1 MSHFLWIEDF
11 DNSPKATASN
21 VLGSLFDD
29 SYFSEDK
36 RQLRK
41 NLKQHGVFIELSFQD
56 GLSFIR
62 QQLHKIDY
70 VILDINLPAISEGDS
85 INDEVLK
92 LLTDFQAYQKQA
104 DEKEDE
110 QLLTEKCKELREIAG
125 FYLYTE
131 LVVELGFPKDHI
143 LFCSNHGEEVKSIKE
158 AFESAKIALP
168 PIYEKANPKV
178 QQWVKTRYEN
188 PYSRL
193 RRGIIEACRYI
204 ANLIENKEKDD
215 VKYKDKEKQLT
226 KDYLRF
232 NDYIESEKEV
242 SLEDMRD
249 YLKVLENFLPLRKP
263 VDKFTLYKLFIRTLT
278 HEWEATEPK
287 KIRGLAWI
295 MKSNRNWI
303 THNST
308 LFNALDETMVAYL
321 FIMNMRIM
329 FNFDETV
336 QSYEN
341 ILLSLFSKETLLA
354 TDLKVKTSNKVI
366 PLSKA
371 YLDLKNLVLDERQDK
386 NKKVQDGFY
395 FNELANNIQQSNS
408 AFRNDKQLFS
418 KLLYQMF
425 WLTTSNPFISTGNR
439 RNLLE
444 IKFWDFNYSE
454 KPYLFE
460 LARHIYSRS
469 FS

>member
-41 NLKQHGVFIELSFQD
+41 NLKQYGVFIELSFQD

-85 INDEVLK
+85 INDAVLK

-188 PYSRL
+188 PYSHL
-193 RRGIIEACRYI
+193 RRGIIEARQY
-204 ANLIENKEKDD
+204 LKTQK
-215 VKYKDKEKQLT
+215 
-226 KDYLRF
+226 LRF
-232 NDYIESEKEV
+232 NDFIKDSEKQV
-242 SLEDMRD
+242 NPADMQD
-249 YLKVLENFLPLRKP
+249 YLGVLENFLPLREP
-263 VDKFTLYKLFIRTLT
+263 SDKAGLYKLFIRTLV
-278 HEWEATEPK
+278 HEWEAADFIKGE
-287 KIRGLAWI
+287 AWI
-295 MKSNRNWI
+295 MKCTRNWI

-308 LFNALDETMVAYL
+308 LFNALDEAMVAYL
-321 FIMNMRIM
+321 FMINMRLM
-329 FNFDETV
+329 FSFDESV
-336 QSYEN
+336 QPYEKM
-341 ILLSLFSKETLLA
+341 LLNLFAKEDLLDTDAFKNQNKNKLIPFKTPYLNLREIVSKENDIIDT
-354 TDLKVKTSNKVI
+354 
-366 PLSKA
+366 
-371 YLDLKNLVLDERQDK
+371 K
-386 NKKVQDGFY
+386 NKQKSTENKKKISFIKDAIY
-395 FNELANNIQQSNS
+395 FNEIANNLQQSES
-408 AFRNDKQLFS
+408 DRRNDKKLFI
-418 KLLYQMF
+418 KVLYQMLF
-425 WLTTSNPFISTGNR
+425 L
-439 RNLLE
+439 NLSIPRITIGKGKTLE
-444 IKFWDFNYSE
+444 ITFKDFDYAE

-460 LARHIYSRS
+460 LARHIYNRS
-469 FS
+469 FLL

>member
-21 VLGSLFDD
+21 VLGSLFND

-70 VILDINLPAISEGDS
+70 VILDINLPAYSDGDE
-85 INDEVLK
+85 INDAVLK
-92 LLTDFQAYQKQA
+92 LLTDFQAYQKQV

-193 RRGIIEACRYI
+193 RRGIIEACHSLKNQI
-204 ANLIENKEKDD
+204 DTENKLLFNGFIDETEK
-215 VKYKDKEKQLT
+215 K
-226 KDYLRF
+226 
-232 NDYIESEKEV
+232 I
-242 SLEDMRD
+242 SLEDSHN
-249 YLKVLENFLPLRKP
+249 YLDVLANFLPLREP
-263 VDKFTLYKLFIRTLT
+263 IDKSTLYKLFIRTLT
-278 HEWEATEPK
+278 HEWEAADPK
-287 KIRGLAWI
+287 KVRGLAWI
-295 MKSNRNWI
+295 MKCTRNWI

-308 LFNALDETMVAYL
+308 LFNELDEKMVAYL
-321 FIMNMRIM
+321 FIINMRLM
-329 FNFDETV
+329 FSHDEAV
-336 QSYEN
+336 QPYEK
-341 ILLSLFSKETLLA
+341 ILLSLFKDDDLLKLDTFKNQAASK
-354 TDLKVKTSNKVI
+354 SF

-371 YLDLKNLVLDERQDK
+371 YLELKNIVLDERQDK
-386 NKKVQDGFY
+386 RNNVQDGFY
-395 FNELANNIQQSNS
+395 FNELANNLQQSNS
-408 AFRNDKQLFS
+408 SFRKDKALFS

-425 WLTTSNPFISTGNR
+425 WLSTSNPFISTGNR

-454 KPYLFE
+454 KPYIFE

-469 FS
+469 FLL

>member
-1 MSHFLWIEDF
+1 MSYFLWIEDF
-11 DNSPKATASN
+11 ENSAKATASD
-21 VLGSLFDD
+21 VLGSAFDE
-29 SYFSEDK
+29 SHFAEDK
-36 RQLRK
+36 RALKR
-41 NLKQHGVFIELSFQD
+41 NLKTQGVFIELSFQD
-56 GLSFIR
+56 GLGFIR
-62 QQLHKIDY
+62 QQLNKIDY
-70 VILDINLPAISEGDS
+70 VILDIDLRAYSDE
-85 INDEVLK
+85 INDDVLK
-92 LLTDFQAYQKQA
+92 LLTDFQGYQKQ
-104 DEKEDE
+104 EDE
-110 QLLTEKCKELREIAG
+110 TEDEALLTRECNRLKEIAG

-131 LVVELGFPKDHI
+131 LIVELGFPKQHI
-143 LFCSNHGEEVKSIKE
+143 LFCSNHGENTLTIQD
-158 AFESAKIALP
+158 AFKAAKIALP
-168 PIYEKANPKV
+168 QIYQKSDSLVKD
-178 QQWVKTRYEN
+178 WVKTRYEN

-193 RRGIIEACRYI
+193 RRGIIEACNSLK
-204 ANLIENKEKDD
+204 NLIDSENKLLFNGFIEETEKKISLADSHN
-215 VKYKDKEKQLT
+215 
-226 KDYLRF
+226 YL
-232 NDYIESEKEV
+232 EV
-242 SLEDMRD
+242 LA
-249 YLKVLENFLPLRKP
+249 NFLPLREP
-263 VDKFTLYKLFIRTLT
+263 VDKSTLYKLFIRTLT

-295 MKSNRNWI
+295 MKSTRNWI

-308 LFNALDETMVAYL
+308 LFNMLDETMVAYL

-329 FNFDETV
+329 FSFDETV

-341 ILLSLFSKETLLA
+341 ILLSLFTKEALSA
-354 TDLKVKTSNKVI
+354 ADLKVKTSNKVI

-371 YLDLKNLVLDERQDK
+371 YLDIKNLVLDERQDK

-408 AFRNDKQLFS
+408 VFRNDKQLFV

-469 FS
+469 FLKNTEV

>member
-70 VILDINLPAISEGDS
+70 VILDINLPAISEGDT
-85 INDEVLK
+85 INDAVLK

-178 QQWVKTRYEN
+178 QQWVKERYEN
-188 PYSRL
+188 PYSQL
-193 RRGIIEACRYI
+193 HRGIIEAC
-204 ANLIENKEKDD
+204 
-215 VKYKDKEKQLT
+215 KYLKIQK
-226 KDYLRF
+226 LRF
-232 NDYIESEKEV
+232 NEFIKDSEKQV
-242 SLEDMRD
+242 NSADMQD
-249 YLKVLENFLPLRKP
+249 YLGVLENFLPLRKP
-263 VDKFTLYKLFIRTLT
+263 DDKAALYKLFIRTLS
-278 HEWEATEPK
+278 HEWEAADFIKDE
-287 KIRGLAWI
+287 AWI
-295 MKSNRNWI
+295 MKCTRNWI
-303 THNST
+303 THNSM

-321 FIMNMRIM
+321 FMINMRLM
-329 FNFDETV
+329 FSFDEAV
-336 QSYEN
+336 QPYE
-341 ILLSLFSKETLLA
+341 KTLLNLFKDD
-354 TDLKVKTSNKVI
+354 DLPKLDTFKNQASSKSF

-371 YLDLKNLVLDERQDK
+371 YLEIKNRVLDERQK
-386 NKKVQDGFY
+386 NNNIYDGFY
-395 FNELANNIQQSNS
+395 FNELANNLQQSGS
-408 AFRNDKQLFS
+408 SVKNDKQLFY

-425 WLTTSNPFISTGNR
+425 WLSTSNPFIGTGNR

-444 IKFWDFNYSE
+444 IKFWDFNYTE
-454 KPYLFE
+454 KPYIFE

-469 FS
+469 FLL